1 MGGYELIRRRL
12 PLIIVLDAEGDEDYT
27 FEGLSNLTRKA
38 RLDFGVEIEFL
49 DTIDETLPT
58 AFGPLES
65 LRPVPT
71 NELEPRRAASH
82 AAVARVRYPDPD
94 GFEGRLVYIKPGV
107 TGDEPID
114 LREYGRHH
122 RTFPQQSAADQF
134 FDEAQWESYRK
145 LGEHIGDR
153 VFEHTTDNWWLER
166 WKYRPY

>member
-1 MGGYELIRRRL
+1 MILADQGVDTSANCLQSSRL
-12 PLIIVLDAEGDEDYT
+12 P
-27 FEGLSNLTRKA
+27 
-38 RLDFGVEIEFL
+38 FGILELV
-49 DTIDETLPT
+49 DDSLPA

-65 LRPVPT
+65 LRPVST
-71 NELEPRRAASH
+71 NELDLRRAASH

-122 RTFPQQSAADQF
+122 PTFPQQSAADQF

-145 LGEHIGDR
+145 LGEHIGDG
-153 VFEHTTDNWWLER
+153 VFERTGANWWLER
-166 WKYRPY
+166 WRYRPY